1 MDARG
6 SPGRREREPRD
17 RIFTLVVHY
26 RASDDRDESI
36 SLSALA
42 CFPQIPIFHAVG
54 GCGRGGL
61 NCGDSRRTIAIFSLR
76 TATDRATGGA
86 GSKLKRRAGRGA
98 PDDGAGSFLSVN
110 CGVSTDEAK

>member
-1 MDARG
+1 MREEALAG
-6 SPGRREREPRD
+6 EREPRD
-17 RIFTLVVHY
+17 RVFTLVVHY

-36 SLSALA
+36 SLSTLA

-76 TATDRATGGA
+76 TATDRATGAGA
-86 GSKLKRRAGRGA
+86 GSKDERGGEPPTTARAA
-98 PDDGAGSFLSVN
+98 FFP
-110 CGVSTDEAK
+110 